1 MMISLSGVDG
11 LNVNLPLMNFS
22 ALDEVTSLL
31 GKIAGY
37 IWSMPLVILLVG
49 SGVYFSIR
57 LVFPQFRR
65 IGHGI
70 AVAKGKYD
78 NPDDPGDITHF
89 QALCAA
95 LSATVGVGNIA
106 GVAIALHAGGPG
118 AIFWMWIAALFGM
131 VTKYAECT
139 LAQKY
144 RVIHSDGSISGGPMY
159 YIEKGMGSRFKWLA
173 IIFASCGLIATF
185 GGGNMVQS
193 NSMVIA
199 FTDQFATQK
208 FYNDTPLSK
217 LNNGK
222 ETSQTEDTEF
232 IIKTSNGK
240 TIGIDISRVK
250 TVSDFLNAI
259 NDHQENMSQTVMAE
273 IATDNNSIEFTDLT
287 EGKHEFTLTSPDG
300 GKLIKNLGFVNDDG
314 NINTFSNGKI
324 STVIPERLLLKAV
337 LGVAISLIVGM
348 VIIGGIK
355 RIGKVASRLVPVM
368 SSIYIAGALFIIFW
382 NYDRILDSFYLIFKH
397 AFTPTAATG
406 GFAGATV
413 LYAITW
419 GVRRAAFSN
428 EAGLGSAPIAHAT
441 AKTKEPVREGLVAM
455 MGPLIDTLIICT
467 MTALVIIISGE
478 WTGNADSS
486 VLTKNAFN
494 AGIPYFGGVIV
505 AVGLILFAISTAIS
519 WSYYGD
525 RCAEYLFGSR
535 AILPYRWI
543 YVVALFVGAVVRLE
557 FVWNFSDIT
566 LGLMALPNLI
576 AIISLSGV
584 VVSLTKDYFSRK
596 HVRTN

>member
-1 MMISLSGVDG
+1 
-11 LNVNLPLMNFS
+11 MNIS
-22 ALDEVTSLL
+22 ALDEVTMVL

-70 AVAKGKYD
+70 AVARGKYD

-118 AIFWMWIAALFGM
+118 AIFWMWVAALFGM

-159 YIEKGMGSRFKWLA
+159 YIEKGMGSKFKWLA
-173 IIFASCGLIATF
+173 VAFASCGLIATF

-208 FYNDTPLSK
+208 FYNDTSLSK
-217 LNNGK
+217 MNNGSK
-222 ETSQTEDTEF
+222 TSKTEDTEF
-232 IIKTSNGK
+232 IIKASNGNTIGVDISRTK
-240 TIGIDISRVK
+240 TIGGL
-250 TVSDFLNAI
+250 LNVI
-259 NDHQENMSQTVMAE
+259 NNHPKNMPQTVMAE
-273 IATDNNSIEFTDLT
+273 IATDRNSIEFADLT
-287 EGKHEFTLTSPDG
+287 DGKREFTLISPDG
-300 GKLIKNLGFVNDDG
+300 GELIKNLGFVNGDDS
-314 NINTFSNGKI
+314 INKLSNGRI
-324 STVIPERLLLKAV
+324 STVIPERLLLRAI
-337 LGVAISLIVGM
+337 LGVSISVIVGM

-368 SSIYIAGALFIIFW
+368 SSIYVAGALFIILW
-382 NYDRILDSFYLIFKH
+382 NYDRIAESFCLIFKH

-428 EAGLGSAPIAHAT
+428 EAGLGSAPIAHAA

-455 MGPLIDTLIICT
+455 MGPLIDTLVICT

-478 WTGNADSS
+478 WTGKADSS

-494 AGIPYFGGVIV
+494 AGIPYFGGIIV

-525 RCAEYLFGSR
+525 RCAEYLFGRR
-535 AILPYRWI
+535 AVQPYRWV
-543 YVVALFVGAVVRLE
+543 YVVSLFVGAMVQLE

-566 LGLMALPNLI
+566 LGLMAIPNLI
-576 AIISLSGV
+576 AIIALSGV
-584 VVSLTKDYFSRK
+584 VISLTKDYFSRK
-596 HVRTN
+596 HIRTN

>member
-1 MMISLSGVDG
+1 M
-11 LNVNLPLMNFS
+11 NVS
-22 ALDEVTSLL
+22 ALDEVTMVL

-70 AVAKGKYD
+70 AVARGKYD

-118 AIFWMWIAALFGM
+118 AIFWMWVAALFGM

-159 YIEKGMGSRFKWLA
+159 YIEKGMGSKFKWLA
-173 IIFASCGLIATF
+173 VAFASCGLIATF

-208 FYNDTPLSK
+208 FYNDTSLSK
-217 LNNGK
+217 MNNGSK
-222 ETSQTEDTEF
+222 TSKTEDTEF
-232 IIKTSNGK
+232 IIKTSDGNTIGVDISRTK
-240 TIGIDISRVK
+240 TIGGL
-250 TVSDFLNAI
+250 LNVI
-259 NDHQENMSQTVMAE
+259 NNHPNNMPQTVMAE
-273 IATDNNSIEFTDLT
+273 IATDRNSIEFTDLT
-287 EGKHEFTLTSPDG
+287 DGKREFTLISPDG
-300 GKLIKNLGFVNDDG
+300 GELIKNLGFVNGDDS
-314 NINTFSNGKI
+314 INKLSNGRI
-324 STVIPERLLLKAV
+324 STVIPERLLLRAI
-337 LGVAISLIVGM
+337 LGVSISVIVGM

-368 SSIYIAGALFIIFW
+368 SSIYVAGALFIILW
-382 NYDRILDSFYLIFKH
+382 NYDRIAESFCLIFKH

-428 EAGLGSAPIAHAT
+428 EAGLGSAPIAHAA

-455 MGPLIDTLIICT
+455 MGPLIDTLVICT

-478 WTGNADSS
+478 WTGKADSS

-494 AGIPYFGGVIV
+494 AGIPYFGGIIV

-525 RCAEYLFGSR
+525 RCAEYLFGRR
-535 AILPYRWI
+535 AVQPYRWV
-543 YVVALFVGAVVRLE
+543 YVVSLFVGAMVQLE

-566 LGLMALPNLI
+566 LGLMAIPNLI
-576 AIISLSGV
+576 AIIALSGV
-584 VVSLTKDYFSRK
+584 VISLTKDYFSRK
-596 HVRTN
+596 HIRTN